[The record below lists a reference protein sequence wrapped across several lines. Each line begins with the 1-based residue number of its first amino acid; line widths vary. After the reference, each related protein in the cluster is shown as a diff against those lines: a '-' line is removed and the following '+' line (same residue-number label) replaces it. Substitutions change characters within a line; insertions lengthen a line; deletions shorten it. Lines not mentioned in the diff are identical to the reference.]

1 MNDTI
6 SAPQP
11 GALSDSQRQ
20 FVLASRSPRRFL
32 LMKNL
37 GFQPDVVVSAI
48 EEVRGAHESPGEYTR
63 RLAAAKAQAVRAKL
77 EGDAGR
83 PAWILAAD
91 TIVILENVGEAPVV
105 LEKPTSSADAARMLR
120 ELSGREHV
128 VETSFCWLNRF
139 SGQSGAGSVRARVE
153 FRVLDEAMIARY
165 VATGEPADKAGAY
178 GIQDVGS
185 ALVRR
190 VEGSYFAVVGLPV
203 CEVVETLQALGGL
216 DDFPFAVDSAV
227 SQE

>member
-1 MNDTI
+1 M
-6 SAPQP
+6 
-11 GALSDSQRQ
+11 
-20 FVLASRSPRRFL
+20 

-37 GFQPDVVVSAI
+37 GFLPDVVVSAV
-48 EEVRGAHESPGEYTR
+48 EEVRGPQETPGEYTR

-77 EGDAGR
+77 AGDSAR

-91 TIVILENVGEAPVV
+91 TIVILENDGEAPIV
-105 LEKPTSSADAARMLR
+105 LEKPADAADAARMLR
-120 ELSGREHV
+120 QLSGREHV
-128 VETSFCWLNRF
+128 VETSFHWLQRF
-139 SGQSGAGSVRARVE
+139 SGQSAAGSVRARVE

-165 VATGEPADKAGAY
+165 VASGEPADKAGAY
-178 GIQDVGS
+178 GIQDIGS

-216 DDFPFAVDSAV
+216 DDFPFEPIGA
-227 SQE
+227 QE